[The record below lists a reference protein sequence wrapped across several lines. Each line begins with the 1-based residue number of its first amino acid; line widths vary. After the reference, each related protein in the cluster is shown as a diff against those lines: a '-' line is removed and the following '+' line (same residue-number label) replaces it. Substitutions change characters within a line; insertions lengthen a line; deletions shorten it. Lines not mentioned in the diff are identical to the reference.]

1 MANEAVSELPG
12 PRSEQKQGREKHRLE
27 VLTVTPQ
34 KKILKDAKIE
44 EQKVYIKRRTSWPK
58 LETTNECLQKEI
70 EESDDGL
77 ETTEKCFAC
86 VTTLQKENYGT
97 DAEVVA
103 FGCMRS
109 VVGGILDGHLCDTC
123 FKMA

>member
-1 MANEAVSELPG
+1 MNACEKKLKKQMMAL
-12 PRSEQKQGREKHRLE
+12 KQLKN
-27 VLTVTPQ
+27 VL
-34 KKILKDAKIE
+34 L
-44 EQKVYIKRRTSWPK
+44 
-58 LETTNECLQKEI
+58 
-70 EESDDGL
+70 
-77 ETTEKCFAC
+77 

-109 VVGGILDGHLCDTC
+109 VVGGTLDGHLCDTC